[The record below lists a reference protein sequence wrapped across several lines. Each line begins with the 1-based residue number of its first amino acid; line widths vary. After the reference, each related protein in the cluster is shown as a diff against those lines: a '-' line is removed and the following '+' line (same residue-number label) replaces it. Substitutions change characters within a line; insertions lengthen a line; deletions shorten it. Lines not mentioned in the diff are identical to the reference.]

1 MFAEIVVS
9 IGLNDKD
16 SHVQV
21 ISTETARKIV
31 FDAFGDC
38 TVQEC
43 KGRFTHNSGNVVY
56 ETSFRVTI
64 YADTSMLENITEK
77 CKDLKIKL
85 NQESIVL
92 SWRPVGET
100 SFI

>member
-9 IGLNDKD
+9 IGLNDK
-16 SHVQV
+16 STKKQE
-21 ISTETARKIV
+21 IATETARKIV
-31 FDAFGDC
+31 FKTFGDC
-38 TVQEC
+38 TIQDC
-43 KGRFTHNSGNVVY
+43 RGRYTHESGEVVI
-56 ETSFRVTI
+56 EKSFRVTI
-64 YADTSMLENITEK
+64 YADTSELENITEK
-77 CKDLKIKL
+77 CKELKVKL